1 MSGEVPFQPPPPP
14 KDQRA
19 LVAIDLGAESC
30 RVSLLRWSNNRPNIT
45 LIHRF
50 ANQATE
56 HTDGLRWNLQHILA
70 ELKQGLAACA
80 EIATEGIRSIAVD
93 GWAVD
98 YVHLDEH
105 NNPVADPFCYRD
117 ERTLSSEPH
126 LHERLSP
133 ERMRDITGIQLLRI
147 NTAYQLAADS
157 PTHRALPWLNLPEYI
172 LHHLGGRPVSE
183 ATNASHT
190 QLLDLDGQW
199 SPYIFA
205 ALNTP
210 LETAPELVPP
220 GTDLGPLTGPL
231 ASLPAFANTRLIAPA
246 CHDTASAI
254 ASIPDTGD
262 DWAYISSGT
271 WSLVGTVLTE
281 PINTPLARSENFTNL
296 RGVDETFC
304 FHKNV
309 NGMWLLRQCL
319 EAWNNTSAPTYAEP
333 LTITHLIQEAAS
345 VAAHGYTLDV
355 DDPDLLLPGHMPD
368 RINAQLRRRGLPE
381 LDPTPHNA
389 PELASFLFHSLAARY
404 AEVLRNVAAITG
416 KNLKRLYIMGGGS
429 QNELLNRLTAEATGL
444 QVVRAGTEC
453 STLGNFA
460 VQLAALE
467 PPTPSHARP
476 TAAWAARLHAH
487 LLEGTPR
494 TQ

>member
-1 MSGEVPFQPPPPP
+1 MNREDLTIPSRESPSSPT
-14 KDQRA
+14 DQRA

-30 RVSLLRWSNNRPNIT
+30 RVSLLRWSNNSPDIS
-45 LIHRF
+45 LVHRF
-50 ANQATE
+50 PNHAIE
-56 HTDGLRWNLQHILA
+56 RPDGLRWDIHHIVA
-70 ELKQGLAACA
+70 ELERGLTASA

-98 YVHLDEH
+98 YVRLDPQ
-105 NNPVADPFCYRD
+105 NNPIADPFCYRD
-117 ERTLSSEPH
+117 ERTIASEPL
-126 LHERLSP
+126 LHQRLSA

-147 NTAYQLAADS
+147 NTAYQLAADTS
-157 PTHRALPWLNLPEYI
+157 AHRNLPWLNLPEYI
-172 LHHLGGRPVSE
+172 LHLLGGRPVSE

-190 QLLDLDGQW
+190 QLLTLDGRW
-199 SPYIFA
+199 SPDIFA
-205 ALNTP
+205 ATGSP
-210 LETAPELVPP
+210 LATAPQLVQP
-220 GTDLGPLTGPL
+220 GTDLGPLGGPL
-231 ASLPAFANTRLIAPA
+231 AALPAFARTRLIAPA

-271 WSLVGTVLTE
+271 WSLVGTVLTS

-296 RGVDETFC
+296 RGVDGTFC

-319 EAWNNTSAPTYAEP
+319 EAWNHAPAQTH
-333 LTITHLIQEAAS
+333 LTITQLIEQAATT
-345 VAAHGYTLDV
+345 APLNYTLEV

-381 LDPTPHNA
+381 FDPTPRHA

-404 AEVLRNVAAITG
+404 AEVLRNVAIITG
-416 KNLKRLYIMGGGS
+416 KRLRRLYIMGGGS

-444 QVVRAGTEC
+444 QVIRAGTEC

-467 PPTPSHARP
+467 PHSPTLTRP
-476 TAAWAARLHAH
+476 TAAWAARLH
-487 LLEGTPR
+487 R
-494 TQ
+494 